1 MTLSDSLSLSSYSS
15 WLLLPPPTLVTRW
28 PVPIW
33 NPPRG
38 RLCLLCRFESCWTV
52 SPVVMIS
59 SAAEDSEDEDGSDVR
74 SIQDSGYVKLVHVHQ
89 EDKQLITRVVRCMT

>member
-1 MTLSDSLSLSSYSS
+1 
-15 WLLLPPPTLVTRW
+15 
-28 PVPIW
+28 
-33 NPPRG
+33 
-38 RLCLLCRFESCWTV
+38 
-52 SPVVMIS
+52 MIS